1 MSKVIEKPQLSF
13 SEALKE
19 ARGKLFQFTGRSRR
33 SEFWWCALALL
44 IANFVLNL
52 IPFIGALI
60 GLVLSLL
67 FIPLI
72 VRRLHDSGHSGW
84 WLAAYIIV
92 SIIYMCL
99 IGTAIFSVATGASA
113 DSSELLKDM
122 ISSFSNPLV
131 LILGLVNF
139 IIGIIILVFLL
150 QDSKFAPNKYGESP
164 KYVTVDDQA
173 EGAKAEQSDFDKG
186 MDKVGDA
193 IDNFAEAAQEKAED
207 LAGKAKETAS
217 DLVDKA
223 KDAAEN
229 VADKAKDL
237 TEKAKDAAENV
248 ADKAKDAAENV
259 ADKAKDVAENV
270 VDKAQD
276 LTEKAKDVID

>member
-1 MSKVIEKPQLSF
+1 MSKVIEKTQFSF

-19 ARGKLFQFTGRSRR
+19 AQGKLLQFKGRSRR

-52 IPFIGALI
+52 IPIIGALI
-60 GLVLSLL
+60 GFVLSLL
-67 FIPLI
+67 IIPLI

-84 WLAAYIIV
+84 WLAASIIV
-92 SIIYMCL
+92 SIIYTCM
-99 IGTAIFSVATGASA
+99 IGSALFSAATGASA
-113 DSSELLKDM
+113 DSMEIMKNM
-122 ISSFSNPLV
+122 VSSFSNPLV

-139 IIGIIILVFLL
+139 ILGIIILVFLL

-164 KYVTVDDQA
+164 KYITVDDQA